1 MLSRQARDN
10 WRFKWNIREAI
21 GEIHLHIIDV
31 LKNGTDRLGYCM
43 ASHDWRIVL
52 SNKKR
57 NLLFLKHFPKKKLFA
72 GPCTIYSMHKAEYE
86 MEKSKIF
93 KKTLASEC
101 ITAKLQVK
109 CYNWSEENKSDLIK
123 EFPISISYPL
133 LHISP
138 SLLNSIPE
146 KNIKKK
152 REKKWRKIDN
162 MVTHT

>member
-1 MLSRQARDN
+1 
-10 WRFKWNIREAI
+10 
-21 GEIHLHIIDV
+21 
-31 LKNGTDRLGYCM
+31 
-43 ASHDWRIVL
+43 
-52 SNKKR
+52 
-57 NLLFLKHFPKKKLFA
+57 
-72 GPCTIYSMHKAEYE
+72 MHKAEYE